1 MPGGPSVVN
10 LELQFPIQTP
20 DRLPLLPAGSQLSPE
35 TLDGLLRSGVEVS
48 LPGFPL
54 LDFVSVR
61 RDLEVFL
68 RQGAF
73 NVIFGDPSRY
83 SATLTLMGKVVLA
96 RPFLE
101 ALRFFKRSDLYTYRH
116 VLRVFALSILI
127 ARDLE
132 TDYENLILEATAGPL
147 HDLGKICVPI
157 RILKKTTPLKR
168 SERAALEH
176 HTVAGFVLTGYYMKD
191 FGSIAAKVA
200 AEHHERRDGSGYP
213 RGIALRDR
221 LVEIVVACDVYDAL
235 ISPRPYRRVSYDNRT
250 ALEEITEMGTRGKLD
265 WKIVEALVAV
275 NRRGSPPIGQCPV
288 SVEKRGKPPEG
299 NLYGVLMDDPPSPDG
314 SAE

>member
-1 MPGGPSVVN
+1 VVN
-10 LELQFPIQTP
+10 LKLRFPIQTT
-20 DRLPLLPAGSQLSPE
+20 DRRQLLPAGTPLSRE
-35 TLDGLLRSGVEVS
+35 TLDGLLRSAKEGS
-48 LPGFPL
+48 HPGTPL
-54 LDFVSVR
+54 LDFDTVR
-61 RDLEVFL
+61 RDLEGYL
-68 RQGAF
+68 RQGAYK
-73 NVIFGDPSRY
+73 VIFGDPRRY
-83 SATLTLMGKVVLA
+83 AATLNLMEKVVLA
-96 RPFLE
+96 RPLLD
-101 ALRFFKRSDLYTYRH
+101 ALRFFKRADLYTYRH
-116 VLRVFALSILI
+116 VLRVFALSILL

-132 TDYENLILEATAGPL
+132 THYEDLILEATAGPL
-147 HDLGKICVPI
+147 HDFGKICVPL
-157 RILKKTTPLKR
+157 RILKKSTPLKR

-191 FGSIAAKVA
+191 FESIAAKVA

-250 ALEEITEMGTRGKLD
+250 ALEEITDMGSRGKLD
-265 WKIVEALVAV
+265 WGIVEALVAV
-275 NRRGSPPIGQCPV
+275 NRKGNPPAGQYPV

-299 NLYGVLMDDPPSPDG
+299 NLYGILIDDTFPPDG

>member
-1 MPGGPSVVN
+1 MVD
-10 LELQFPIQTP
+10 LKLLFPIQTP
-20 DRLPLLPAGSQLSPE
+20 DRRPLLPAGAQLSPE
-35 TLDGLLRSGVEVS
+35 TLDGLLRPGMEGS
-48 LPGFPL
+48 LPGIPL
-54 LDFVSVR
+54 LDFDTVR
-61 RDLEVFL
+61 RDLEGFL
-68 RQGAF
+68 RQGAYK
-73 NVIFGDPSRY
+73 VIFGDPRRCA
-83 SATLTLMGKVVLA
+83 ATANLMEKVVLA

-116 VLRVFALSILI
+116 VLRVFALSILL

-132 TDYENLILEATAGPL
+132 TDYEDLILEATAGPL
-147 HDLGKICVPI
+147 HDLGKICVPL

-213 RGIALRDR
+213 RGIALQDR

-235 ISPRPYRRVSYDNRT
+235 ISPRPYRRISYDNRT
-250 ALEEITEMGTRGKLD
+250 ALEEITEMGRRGKLN
-265 WKIVEALVAV
+265 WEIVEALVAV
-275 NRRGSPPIGQCPV
+275 NRKGSPPVGQFPV

-299 NLYGVLMDDPPSPDG
+299 NLYGVLIDDPPSPDG

>member
-1 MPGGPSVVN
+1 VVN
-10 LELQFPIQTP
+10 IELQFPIQTP
-20 DRLPLLPAGSQLSPE
+20 DRRPLLPAGARLSPE
-35 TLDGLLRSGVEVS
+35 TLDGLLR
-48 LPGFPL
+48 PGAEGSPPGIPL
-54 LDFVSVR
+54 LDFDTVR
-61 RDLEVFL
+61 RDLEGFL
-68 RQGAF
+68 RQGAYK
-73 NVIFGDPSRY
+73 VIFGDPHRCAS
-83 SATLTLMGKVVLA
+83 TMNLMEKVVLA

-116 VLRVFALSILI
+116 VLRVFALSILL

-132 TDYENLILEATAGPL
+132 SDYEDLILEATAGPL
-147 HDLGKICVPI
+147 HDFGKICVPL

-250 ALEEITEMGTRGKLD
+250 ALEEITEMGSRGKLD
-265 WKIVEALVAV
+265 WEIVEALVAV
-275 NRRGSPPIGQCPV
+275 NRKGSPSSRICPV

-299 NLYGVLMDDPPSPDG
+299 NLYGVLLDDTSPGG
-314 SAE
+314 SEE

>member
-1 MPGGPSVVN
+1 MVN
-10 LELQFPIQTP
+10 LKLQFPIQTP
-20 DRLPLLPAGSQLSPE
+20 DRRPLLPAGAQLSPE
-35 TLDGLLRSGVEVS
+35 TLDGLLRHGADGPP
-48 LPGFPL
+48 PGIPL
-54 LDFVSVR
+54 LGFDTVR
-61 RDLEVFL
+61 RDLEGFL
-68 RQGAF
+68 RQGAYK
-73 NVIFGDPSRY
+73 VIFGDPRRY
-83 SATLTLMGKVVLA
+83 AATLKLMEKVVLA

-101 ALRFFKRSDLYTYRH
+101 ALRYFKRSDLYTYRH
-116 VLRVFALSILI
+116 VLRVFALSILL

-132 TDYENLILEATAGPL
+132 TGYEDLILEATAGPL
-147 HDLGKICVPI
+147 HDFGKICVPL

-213 RGIALRDR
+213 RGISLRDR

-250 ALEEITEMGTRGKLD
+250 ALEEITEMGSRGKLD
-265 WKIVEALVAV
+265 WEIVEALVAV
-275 NRRGSPPIGQCPV
+275 NRKDGPPSRQCPV

-299 NLYGVLMDDPPSPDG
+299 NLYGVLIDDPPSPDG
-314 SAE
+314 SAA

>member
-1 MPGGPSVVN
+1 VFD
-10 LELQFPIQTP
+10 LRLQFPIQTP
-20 DRLPLLPAGSQLSPE
+20 DRRPLLPAGTPLSRE
-35 TLDGLLRSGVEVS
+35 TLDGLLR
-48 LPGFPL
+48 PGKGGSHPGILL
-54 LDFVSVR
+54 LDFDTVR
-61 RDLEVFL
+61 RDLERYL
-68 RQGAF
+68 RQGAYK
-73 NVIFGDPSRY
+73 VIFGDPRRY
-83 SATLTLMGKVVLA
+83 AETMDLMEKVVLA
-96 RPFLE
+96 RPLLD
-101 ALRFFKRSDLYTYRH
+101 ALRFFKRADLYTYRH
-116 VLRVFALSILI
+116 VLRVFALSILL

-132 TDYENLILEATAGPL
+132 TDYEDLILEATAGPL
-147 HDLGKICVPI
+147 HDFGKICVPL

-176 HTVAGFVLTGYYMKD
+176 HTIAGFVLTGYYIKD

-250 ALEEITEMGTRGKLD
+250 ALEEITEMGNRGKLD
-265 WKIVEALVAV
+265 WEIVEALVVV
-275 NRRGSPPIGQCPV
+275 NRKGKTPAGQCPV

-299 NLYGVLMDDPPSPDG
+299 NLYGILLEDAPPPDG
-314 SAE
+314 STE